1 MSNSEI
7 SNYPFRLVEDKWQNL
22 CKNSY
27 YYDYNSSLPKYYVL
41 EMFPYPSGNIHMGHL
56 RNYSIGDVIARY
68 RRAIGFNVLHP
79 MGFDA
84 FGLPA
89 ENAAIEHNIHPKE
102 WTENN
107 IKTMKE
113 QLNKIGL
120 SYDWSLEL
128 KTCDPNYYQFE
139 QEFFIDLLDNK
150 IAYQK
155 ESYVNWDPVDNTVLA
170 NEQVIDGK
178 GWRSGADIE
187 RRKIK
192 SWFLKVSNYSE
203 ELLVELDN
211 LKNWPKSVLNMQEK
225 WIGKSLGALINFSID
240 DSDEKL
246 EIFTTRAETIFGAS
260 FIAISPQHNLAG
272 RLAKTDQKIKEY
284 IDKANKQSISQ
295 SAIDKMEKTGVNSG
309 LSVSHPF
316 IKGKKLPI
324 YIANFILMD
333 YGTGAVFACPA
344 HDQRDYDFAKK
355 YNLPIN
361 YVVKDNNND
370 FTSNEPYLGDGLMVN
385 SDFLDGLTV
394 DEARN
399 KIISKIEDSGFG
411 KAKVN
416 YKIRDWGISRQRY
429 WGCPIPVIN
438 CNNCGVV
445 PVPKSDLPVTLPD
458 DVDFSVSG
466 NPLDAHPSWKY
477 CKCPKCDSDAL
488 RETDTFDT
496 FFESSWYFMRYIDAK
511 NNNEA
516 FSKEIADKLLP
527 VDQYVGGI
535 EHAVLHL
542 LYARFF
548 TKALR
553 DIGYHN
559 VSEPFNSLLTQGM
572 VTNMS
577 FKNSLNQYVDVTD
590 VIKKDNKFY
599 DIKTDEELLGQR
611 MEKMSKSKKNG
622 VSPVDIIDAYGADT
636 ARLFM
641 LSDSPPEKDLEWSD
655 KGLEGAWRYLNKI
668 YRYVL
673 QLEFI
678 DKDFDPNSLDD
689 RQKELYISLNQT
701 IVKASQDIE
710 SFQFNKVVA
719 LLRELSN
726 NFIEYEIKS
735 EEDNILINEIVRNFA
750 QMFFPLIPHCS
761 LELYNMLIASD
772 ELINELKWPVA
783 NKNFISY
790 DTKTIAVQING
801 KLRGTFEIGLD
812 ASKEIYEE
820 HALNQDFVKDKIK
833 NMNLIKVIVVPG
845 KIVNIVVK

>member
-1 MSNSEI
+1 MLSEI
-7 SNYPFRLVEDKWQNL
+7 SNYPFRSVEDKWQKL
-22 CKNSY
+22 TTNSY
-27 YYDYNSSLPKYYVL
+27 CFDYNSSLPKYYVL

-56 RNYSIGDVIARY
+56 RNYTIGDVIARY
-68 RRAIGFNVLHP
+68 RRSIGFNVFHP

-89 ENAAIEHNIHPKE
+89 ENAAIEHNIHPRE
-102 WTENN
+102 WTEKN
-107 IKTMKE
+107 IQIMKE
-113 QLNKIGL
+113 QLDRIGL
-120 SYDWSLEL
+120 SYDWSSNLR
-128 KTCDPNYYQFE
+128 TCDPEYFKFE
-139 QEFFIDLLDNK
+139 QEFFIDLYKNK

-203 ELLVELDN
+203 ELLAELDS

-225 WIGKSLGALINFSID
+225 WIGKSVGAMINFSIED
-240 DSDEKL
+240 NDEKL

-260 FIAISPQHNLAG
+260 FIAISPQHNLSG
-272 RLAKTDQKIKEY
+272 RLAKTDQKIRKY
-284 IDKANKQSISQ
+284 INEANKQSISQ
-295 SAIDKMEKTGVNSG
+295 SAIDKMEKTGINSG
-309 LSVSHPF
+309 LSVCHPF
-316 IKGKKLPI
+316 IKGKKIPI

-361 YVVKDNNND
+361 YVVKDSNNEFIPNK
-370 FTSNEPYLGDGLMVN
+370 PYLGDGLMIN
-385 SDFLDGLTV
+385 SGFLDGLTV
-394 DEARN
+394 DEAR
-399 KIISKIEDSGFG
+399 IEVISKIEKSGFG
-411 KAKVN
+411 RAKVN

-438 CNNCGVV
+438 CKNCGIVT
-445 PVPKSDLPVTLPD
+445 VPKSDLPVTLPD

-466 NPLDAHPSWKY
+466 NPLDSHPNWKN
-477 CKCPKCDSDAL
+477 CKCPKCGSDAL

-511 NNNEA
+511 NSKEA
-516 FSKEIADKLLP
+516 FSKEIANKLLP

-559 VSEPFNSLLTQGM
+559 ISEPFESLLTQGM
-572 VTNMS
+572 VTNQS
-577 FKNSLNQYVDVTD
+577 FKNANDQYIDISNVQLKN
-590 VIKKDNKFY
+590 KKFF
-599 DIKTDEELLGQR
+599 DIKTGDELFFQR
-611 MEKMSKSKKNG
+611 VEKMSKSKKNG

-641 LSDSPPEKDLEWSD
+641 LSDSPPEKDLEWSE

-668 YRYVL
+668 YKFVL
-673 QLEFI
+673 NVRFI
-678 DKDFDPNSLDD
+678 DAEIDIYNLDK
-689 RQKELYISLNQT
+689 RQKKLYIDLNKS
-701 IVKASQDIE
+701 VDVAKSNIE
-710 SFQFNKVVA
+710 NFQFNKVVA
-719 LLRELSN
+719 TIRELSN
-726 NFIEYEIKS
+726 NFLDYEVRNDV
-735 EEDNILINEIVRNFA
+735 DNLLINEAIRCFS
-750 QMFFPLIPHCS
+750 QMLFPIIPHFA
-761 LELYNMLIASD
+761 LEIYNMFV
-772 ELINELKWPVA
+772 NEENNILSLNWPTV
-783 NKNFISY
+783 NKDFLVN
-790 DTKTIAVQING
+790 DKLTIAVQING
-801 KLRGTFEIGLD
+801 KLKDTFEIAKD
-812 ASKEIYEE
+812 ADKKLYEE
-820 HALNQDFVKDKIK
+820 IALNLEIVKKKLNNLDVKKI
-833 NMNLIKVIVVPG
+833 IIVPG
-845 KIVNIVVK
+845 KIVNIVAK